1 LLLQAA
7 LNGDRDHPALPRTP
21 SELAAEGRAAVDAGA
36 RVLHLHPYGDDGR
49 ETFEAGACSAAL
61 AAVRAVCPGIPISLS
76 TSAAIERDLQ
86 RRYIQIAGW
95 TELPD
100 LVTANQGDPG
110 ILDLCELLIGRGVG
124 IEAGLL
130 SLGDAQAFVEH
141 GIAPR
146 CVRALIEPLD
156 AEPDDA
162 VAHAE
167 AMERTLTDAGIALE
181 QVHHGDGIASW
192 AVNRRAV
199 GRGHGIRTG
208 LEDTPVLPDG
218 RVASGNGE
226 LVAAAAALL
235 A

>member
-1 LLLQAA
+1 LLQAA

-36 RVLHLHPYGDDGR
+36 RVLHMHPYGDDGR
-49 ETFEAGACSAAL
+49 ETFAAGACSAAL
-61 AAVRAVCPGIPISLS
+61 SAVRAVCPGIPISLS

-86 RRYIQIAGW
+86 RRYTQIAGW
-95 TELPD
+95 TDLPE

-110 ILDLCELLIGRGVG
+110 ILELCELLIGRGVG

-130 SLGDAQAFVEH
+130 SRGDAKTFVH
-141 GIAPR
+141 SGLAQR

-167 AMERTLTDAGIALE
+167 AMERALTDAGITLE

-199 GRGHGIRTG
+199 ERGHGIRTG

>member
-1 LLLQAA
+1 
-7 LNGDRDHPALPRTP
+7 
-21 SELAAEGRAAVDAGA
+21 
-36 RVLHLHPYGDDGR
+36 VLHLHPYDDRRR
-49 ETFEAGACSAAL
+49 ETFDAASCSAAL
-61 AAVRAVCPGIPISLS
+61 RAVRAVCPRIPISLS

-86 RRYIQIAGW
+86 RRYTQIAGW
-95 TELPD
+95 TDLPD
-100 LVTANQGDPG
+100 LVTANQGDSG
-110 ILDLCELLIGRGVG
+110 IVELCALLIGRGVG

-130 SLGDAQAFVEH
+130 SLADAETFVAS
-141 GIAPR
+141 GLAPR
-146 CVRALIEPLD
+146 CVRVLIEPLD
-156 AEPDDA
+156 PDPDAA

-167 AMERTLTDAGIALE
+167 AMEQTVTDAGITLE

-199 GRGHGIRTG
+199 ERGHGIRTG

-218 RVASGNGE
+218 RPASGNRE